1 MSLTAQTETEA
12 DAHDE
17 SGMSSEIVVESF
29 YRIEPDSPLTELDRP
44 GAPAYAARDRR
55 NPGRQLFANICDPG
69 VLPRVDTLVQLK
81 TLREAF
87 VIRPVAWDLVPWP
100 RARQRC
106 FAIVYEHPEEAPIMS
121 SLRDRVPAH
130 TTEFLVASVL
140 GPLSLTLALMSRRG
154 QALGTGR
161 ADCRRLNG
169 TNRQLFQATVSSAS
183 RTVSIL

>member
-1 MSLTAQTETEA
+1 MPLTIPLYRRPRLSVARCEFACGGTVSLTAQTETEA
-12 DAHDE
+12 AAHDE

-55 NPGRQLFANICDPG
+55 NPGRQLFANICD
-69 VLPRVDTLVQLK
+69 L
-81 TLREAF
+81 
-87 VIRPVAWDLVPWP
+87 
-100 RARQRC
+100 
-106 FAIVYEHPEEAPIMS
+106 
-121 SLRDRVPAH
+121 PAH